1 MKYNIKWLQFDN
13 NDFKQFIKDCKDI
26 IMPIKPKADIV
37 LKRKFIEDVI
47 SEDVGRGDLFSRISH
62 SKEIRA
68 YIIAKSDGVLAGV
81 EYIDAMANIYNVKL
95 DWQLS
100 DGDSFKKGEKLL
112 YISGESKTILSL
124 ERSILDIVLHASSI
138 ATLTS
143 KFVQKVKPYGVKL
156 LDTRKTR
163 PLLREFEK
171 YAVRCGGG
179 INHRM
184 GLDDCLMLK
193 DTHLK
198 TIDNLQEFMK
208 EVREKIP
215 FTSKVEIECES
226 LDMVKEAM
234 SAGADIVMCDN
245 MPNSEIVKVVEFRDK
260 NYPHILLEASGNVS
274 LETIEDIAK
283 TGVDAISS
291 GSLIHQANWI
301 DLSMK
306 VEDV

>member
-1 MKYNIKWLQFDN
+1 MLKEK
-13 NDFKQFIKDCKDI
+13 FIKA
-26 IMPIKPKADIV
+26 MVA
-37 LKRKFIEDVI
+37 
-47 SEDVGRGDLFSRISH
+47 EDVGRGDLFARIST
-62 SKEIRA
+62 SKEVRA
-68 YIIAKSDGVLAGV
+68 YIVAKSDGVFAGC
-81 EYIDAMANIYNVKL
+81 EYIETLANLYDLELI
-95 DWQLS
+95 WQVD
-100 DGDSFKKGEKLL
+100 DGEAFTLGDKLL
-112 YISGESKTILSL
+112 YISGDSKKLLSL
-124 ERSILDIVLHASSI
+124 ERSMLDIALHASSI
-138 ATLTS
+138 ATLTA
-143 KFVQKVKPYGVKL
+143 KFVAKVAPYGVKL

-198 TIDNLQEFMK
+198 TIEDLPAFMQ
-208 EVREKIP
+208 EVRQKIP

-226 LDMVKEAM
+226 LVMVKEAM

-245 MPNSEIVKVVEFRDK
+245 MRNEEIVEVVSFRDQH
-260 NYPHILLEASGNVS
+260 YPHVLLEASGNVT
-274 LETIEDIAK
+274 LESIEEIAK

-291 GSLIHQANWI
+291 GALIHQANWI

-306 VEDV
+306 VES